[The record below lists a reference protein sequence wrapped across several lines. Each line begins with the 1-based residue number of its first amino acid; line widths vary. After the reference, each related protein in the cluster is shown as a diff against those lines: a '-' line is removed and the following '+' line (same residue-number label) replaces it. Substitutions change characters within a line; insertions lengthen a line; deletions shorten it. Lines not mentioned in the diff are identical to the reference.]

1 MCVTQVRKYILR
13 LIISNRFQIYVI
25 LNCIVQEIFLRL
37 AIRFQSSME
46 STNKD
51 FVPNGNEKNYD
62 RGIRIL
68 IITNRDKPNLWV
80 RTIPATLRKTFLWK
94 SREDPTRERMVQIP
108 FRLVSSLHC
117 EMPPNESNR
126 KIFILF
132 FKFFSSQ
139 SRQNGKSEKSI
150 LTFLREEIEKK

>member
-1 MCVTQVRKYILR
+1 
-13 LIISNRFQIYVI
+13 
-25 LNCIVQEIFLRL
+25 
-37 AIRFQSSME
+37 ME

-68 IITNRDKPNLWV
+68 ILTNRDKP
-80 RTIPATLRKTFLWK
+80 RIGFAIPIPATLRKTFHWK
-94 SREDPTRERMVQIP
+94 SREDLTRERMVEIP
-108 FRLVSSLHC
+108 FRLVSSLPS

-139 SRQNGKSEKSI
+139 SRQNGRSEKCI
-150 LTFLREEIEKK
+150 LTFLRE

>member
-1 MCVTQVRKYILR
+1 
-13 LIISNRFQIYVI
+13 
-25 LNCIVQEIFLRL
+25 
-37 AIRFQSSME
+37 ME

-62 RGIRIL
+62 RGICIC
-68 IITNRDKPNLWV
+68 TNPYESRQTKPLGKDWIGDYDSDF
-80 RTIPATLRKTFLWK
+80 RFPIPATLRKTFLWK
-94 SREDPTRERMVQIP
+94 SREDLTRERMVEIP
-108 FRLVSSLHC
+108 FRLVSCLPC

-139 SRQNGKSEKSI
+139 SRQNGKSEKCI
-150 LTFLREEIEKK
+150 LTFLREEINKEIKLNIKYVKWKLEERWDNRNLT

>member
-1 MCVTQVRKYILR
+1 M

-51 FVPNGNEKNYD
+51 FVPNGNEKNYA

-80 RTIPATLRKTFLWK
+80 RIGFAITIPATLRKTFLWK
-94 SREDPTRERMVQIP
+94 SREDLTRERMVEIP
-108 FRLVSSLHC
+108 ARIMSSL
-117 EMPPNESNR
+117 
-126 KIFILF
+126 
-132 FKFFSSQ
+132 
-139 SRQNGKSEKSI
+139 
-150 LTFLREEIEKK
+150 